1 MAARFFELSEDVQ
14 DGTWLL
20 EPPWNELRHE
30 EEDPWMFGKGRPVH
44 VEGRLTVRL
53 SEAGRPLDF
62 SLIPVG
68 LTPIIHVKLA
78 NVLMEQAADD
88 VQLIPVDIPKHPDQY
103 VLLVATKLIRCI
115 NEQASEEIRFWE
127 AKHGQP
133 ERIGEY
139 RSVYG
144 MRIDKSKVGGTQIFR
159 PWGWKVALIVSE
171 DLKTALERTG
181 ATGMHFTEV

>member
-1 MAARFFELSEDVQ
+1 MAARFFELEADLHEGNWYLDDPVDSNSAEIDDIWMFRMGKPVRVT
-14 DGTWLL
+14 DRLRVPIL
-20 EPPWNELRHE
+20 EP
-30 EEDPWMFGKGRPVH
+30 GRPQ
-44 VEGRLTVRL
+44 
-53 SEAGRPLDF
+53 DF
-62 SLIPVG
+62 SLAGVG
-68 LTPIIHVKLA
+68 MTPIVHVKLA

-88 VQLIPVDIPKHPDQY
+88 VQLFPVTIPKQPDQY
-103 VLLVATKLIRCI
+103 VLLVVTKLIRCI

-144 MRIDKSKVGGTQIFR
+144 MRIDKSKVGNAQIFR

-171 DLKTALERTG
+171 SLKTALERT
-181 ATGMHFTEV
+181 APTGMRFTEV

>member
-1 MAARFFELSEDVQ
+1 M
-14 DGTWLL
+14 
-20 EPPWNELRHE
+20 
-30 EEDPWMFGKGRPVH
+30 
-44 VEGRLTVRL
+44 
-53 SEAGRPLDF
+53 
-62 SLIPVG
+62 
-68 LTPIIHVKLA
+68 TPIIHVKLA
-78 NVLMEQAADD
+78 NVLMEKAADD

-139 RSVYG
+139 HSVYG
-144 MRIDKSKVGGTQIFR
+144 MRIDKSKVGNAQLFR

-181 ATGMHFTEV
+181 PTGMRFIEV

>member
-1 MAARFFELSEDVQ
+1 MAARFFELEAD
-14 DGTWLL
+14 L
-20 EPPWNELRHE
+20 HE
-30 EEDPWMFGKGRPVH
+30 GNWYLDDPADTNSIEVDNPWMFGEGKPVH
-44 VEGRLTVRL
+44 VTDRLRVPIL
-53 SEAGRPLDF
+53 EPGKPQDF
-62 SLIPVG
+62 SLAGVG

-78 NVLMEQAADD
+78 NVLMEKAADD

-139 RSVYG
+139 HSVYG
-144 MRIDKSKVGGTQIFR
+144 MRIDKSKVGNAQLFR

-181 ATGMHFTEV
+181 PTGMRFIEV